1 MPQSTLQSL
10 RRTEPKPK
18 QNNQKAEILSLANI
32 KNGRYKICRFCILQR
47 YKKYLKK
54 NKKRLDF
61 SFRLLYNI
69 IVTFAAVMEL
79 ADVADSKSAGSDTV
93 PVRLRPAA
101 PRRNGLRSI
110 PIFLCGKISHMLR
123 HSRFITKGGTVRRT
137 ADFL

>member
-1 MPQSTLQSL
+1 MLQNL
-10 RRTEPKPK
+10 RRIRPKPK
-18 QNNQKAEILSLANI
+18 RNNHRLKYLSHNI
-32 KNGRYKICRFCILQR
+32 KNGSFYLPFFCCYSAI
-47 YKKYLKK
+47 KKYLKK

-61 SFRLLYNI
+61 LFWLLYNI

-137 ADFL
+137 ADFFMK

>member
-1 MPQSTLQSL
+1 MSKSGAVWHKALLKMLDKNEKL
-10 RRTEPKPK
+10 RY
-18 QNNQKAEILSLANI
+18 NI
-32 KNGRYKICRFCILQR
+32 KVSLPHAG
-47 YKKYLKK
+47 
-54 NKKRLDF
+54 
-61 SFRLLYNI
+61 
-69 IVTFAAVMEL
+69 VMEL

-110 PIFLCGKISHMLR
+110 PIFLFGKISHMLR

>member
-1 MPQSTLQSL
+1 MLQNL
-10 RRTEPKPK
+10 RRIRPKPK
-18 QNNQKAEILSLANI
+18 RNNHRLKYLSHNI
-32 KNGRYKICRFCILQR
+32 KNGSFYLPFFCCYSVI
-47 YKKYLKK
+47 KKYLEK

-61 SFRLLYNI
+61 LFWLLYNI

-110 PIFLCGKISHMLR
+110 PIFLCRKISHMLR

-137 ADFL
+137 ADFFMK